1 MTQALV
7 GVEMESP
14 EPEELAQHWGQIIG
28 IPAGKSANGETQIV
42 LPNCTFS
49 FVKGFRE
56 IMSALTF
63 RVERC
68 RQSVRC
74 RQGQRPT
81 VAGDSFFLGGVTF
94 LLTA

>member
-1 MTQALV
+1 MRTAIL
-7 GVEMESP
+7 
-14 EPEELAQHWGQIIG
+14 EL
-28 IPAGKSANGETQIV
+28 V

-63 RVERC
+63 RVSDVAKVCDAARAK
-68 RQSVRC
+68 
-74 RQGQRPT
+74 GHT